1 MRVQKSY
8 GIACYRKI
16 NKNPHY
22 EFIFINKR
30 LTYYFIEFM
39 RGMYGNSDQS
49 VLDLLNKMTVD
60 EKVTIKSLNFHI
72 IWYKYCL
79 EKYNNNQRSNNIFN
93 KLKTKFYNNFMVDNG
108 KRLLYLIDKSY
119 SQTLLWELPKGHK
132 DNKEFEVNAA
142 IREFYEETS
151 IPKYKYKI
159 MFSIQPIIHT
169 FIDNNVKYVC
179 KYFVAKMLDKNYVPQ
194 IKMNVK
200 SMINETSD
208 IKFLN
213 IYDINLLIND
223 NKLISEVKNLIK
235 KLKGY

>member
-1 MRVQKSY
+1 
-8 GIACYRKI
+8 
-16 NKNPHY
+16 
-22 EFIFINKR
+22 
-30 LTYYFIEFM
+30 
-39 RGMYGNSDQS
+39 
-49 VLDLLNKMTVD
+49 
-60 EKVTIKSLNFHI
+60 
-72 IWYKYCL
+72 
-79 EKYNNNQRSNNIFN
+79 
-93 KLKTKFYNNFMVDNG
+93 
-108 KRLLYLIDKSY
+108 
-119 SQTLLWELPKGHK
+119 
-132 DNKEFEVNAA
+132 
-142 IREFYEETS
+142 
-151 IPKYKYKI
+151 